1 MDAIY
6 LLIPITVILLIVAI
20 AIFFWAVNSDQYS
33 DLDKEAHRILFDKES
48 ADESPEIQSEAKL
61 KEKEGANQNTGNKTI
76 KNKTSESKCNDR

>member
-6 LLIPITVILLIVAI
+6 LLIPITVVLLIVAV

-48 ADESPEIQSEAKL
+48 PQKEQTQSDA
-61 KEKEGANQNTGNKTI
+61 
-76 KNKTSESKCNDR
+76 ESKVSDDTEAGGLPRD

>member
-48 ADESPEIQSEAKL
+48 ANSSAKQHEAKL
-61 KEKEGANQNTGNKTI
+61 KEKESANQNTGRKTTKNKTI
-76 KNKTSESKCNDR
+76 ESENNDR

>member
-6 LLIPITVILLIVAI
+6 LLIPITVILLIVAV

-48 ADESPEIQSEAKL
+48 AESCEKQSEAKL
-61 KEKEGANQNTGNKTI
+61 KEREGVNQNTGRKTT
-76 KNKTSESKCNDR
+76 KSKTSESQNNDR